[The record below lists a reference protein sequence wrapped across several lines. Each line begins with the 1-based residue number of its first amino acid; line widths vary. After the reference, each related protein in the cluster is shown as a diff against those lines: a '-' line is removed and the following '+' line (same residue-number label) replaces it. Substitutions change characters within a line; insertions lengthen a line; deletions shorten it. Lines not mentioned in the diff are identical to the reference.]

1 MISSIEYLLN
11 KNLFESSAA
20 ADNAVANS
28 GFYYYIFFF
37 FFFTVVLFFSSEK
50 WGEKKGRR
58 GCVLGGLPRRS
69 GRIFAE
75 APQMMRYYLL

>member
-1 MISSIEYLLN
+1 MNSSIEYLLN

-28 GFYYYIFFF
+28 GFIIISFFF
-37 FFFTVVLFFSSEK
+37 FYCGAFFSSEK

>member
-11 KNLFESSAA
+11 RNLFESSAA
-20 ADNAVANS
+20 ADNAGANS
-28 GFYYYIFFF
+28 SLYYYF
-37 FFFTVVLFFSSEK
+37 FFFTVVLSSHQK
-50 WGEKKGRR
+50 YRGERR

-69 GRIFAE
+69 VRIFAG